1 MNAYVPFMV
10 FHTSPACA
18 TCHIYAFLPVP
29 GRPSKARQD
38 AAAPRRRQTAKPAAA
53 AAARSV
59 HIHRQAA
66 DKISNQLS
74 DQEIVSEEKIANTF
88 K

>member
-1 MNAYVPFMV
+1 MYHLWYFTPALHVPHIRV
-10 FHTSPACA
+10 PASA
-18 TCHIYAFLPVP
+18 SLP

-53 AAARSV
+53 ARSV
-59 HIHRQAA
+59 HIHTIHRQAA

-74 DQEIVSEEKIANTF
+74 DQEKVSEVKLANTF

>member
-1 MNAYVPFMV
+1 M
-10 FHTSPACA
+10 
-18 TCHIYAFLPVP
+18 CHIYAFLPVP

-38 AAAPRRRQTAKPAAA
+38 AAAPRRRQRQTAKPAAA
-53 AAARSV
+53 ARSV
-59 HIHRQAA
+59 HTQYTLHRQAA

-74 DQEIVSEEKIANTF
+74 DQEKVSEVKLANTF

>member
-1 MNAYVPFMV
+1 M
-10 FHTSPACA
+10 
-18 TCHIYAFLPVP
+18 CHIYAFLPVP
-29 GRPSKARQD
+29 GRLSKARQD
-38 AAAPRRRQTAKPAAA
+38 AAAPRRRQTAKPA

-74 DQEIVSEEKIANTF
+74 DQEKVSEVKLANTF

>member
-1 MNAYVPFMV
+1 M
-10 FHTSPACA
+10 
-18 TCHIYAFLPVP
+18 CHIYAFLPVP

-38 AAAPRRRQTAKPAAA
+38 AAAPRRRQRQTAKPA

-66 DKISNQLS
+66 DKISNRLS
-74 DQEIVSEEKIANTF
+74 DQEIVSEEKLANTF
-88 K
+88 M